1 MRRMSSRDIMKVR
14 LLLLVLGLITGLAA
28 QSVAG
33 SDSLSLDQAIQ
44 LTLASHP
51 SIVQAR
57 SGVTASAAR
66 IDQAH
71 SPNYPNLFLSGDYTR
86 IGPVPEFDLGG
97 EVLELAPRNNYDL
110 HVGLRQTLYDFGKTE
125 TAIALAESGHQSASD
140 YVDLV
145 KTRLAY
151 ETIATFN
158 AILILRE
165 NLMVL
170 DDQIATLQQHLDE
183 SNKRI
188 EAGTATDF
196 DTLTTQVRI
205 SIVRNQKIDD
215 RRSLEAQ
222 EIMLRQLTGLPSG
235 SELNLKG
242 SFSQSDTTFVLDSLI
257 GAAKRQRVELIL
269 SRDAESTAVVQGH
282 LVSFGDKP
290 QVAFH
295 FAAGFANGYEP
306 NLNTIKGNYAAGVQ
320 VHVPVF
326 DGHLTRHQQEEAEAN
341 LHSAQAHTGD
351 ALRQVIS
358 EVEQAEAGV
367 RSSQE
372 KIRSSELQVAEAEK
386 ALAMARTRYAAGVI
400 TNLDLLDAETTLS
413 QAKLIRLRA
422 SYDYTVS
429 RYSLDRATGKKVW

>member
-1 MRRMSSRDIMKVR
+1 MKFR
-14 LLLLVLGLITGLAA
+14 FMLPILGLITALVSAPVAEAA
-28 QSVAG
+28 E
-33 SDSLSLDQAIQ
+33 SDSMSLDQAVQ
-44 LTLASHP
+44 MTLANHP
-51 SIVQAR
+51 SLVQAR
-57 SGVTASAAR
+57 SGVSAAEAR

-71 SPNYPNLFLSGDYTR
+71 SPNYPNVYVLGDYTR

-97 EVLELAPRNNYDL
+97 EVLELAPRNNYNL
-110 HVGLRQTLYDFGKTE
+110 QLGLKQTLYDFGKTE
-125 TAIALAESGHQSASD
+125 TAVALAESGHQSASD

-151 ETIATFN
+151 ETISTFN

-165 NLMVL
+165 NLTVL
-170 DDQIATLQQHLDE
+170 DDQIATLMQHLSE

-188 EAGTATDF
+188 EAGTATEF

-215 RRSLEAQ
+215 QRSLEAQ
-222 EIMLRQLTGLPSG
+222 EIVLRQLTGLPSG
-235 SELNLKG
+235 ATLSLKG
-242 SFSQSDTTFVLDSLI
+242 TFTDSGGTFSLDSLI
-257 GAAKRQRVELIL
+257 AAAKQQRSELVL
-269 SRDAESTAVVQGH
+269 SRDAESTAVVQTH

-306 NLNTIKGNYAAGVQ
+306 NLNTIKGNYAAGVA

-326 DGHLTRHQQEEAEAN
+326 DGDLTRHQREEAEAN
-341 LHSAQAHTGD
+341 WHGAQARTSD

-358 EVEQAEAGV
+358 EVEQAAAGV
-367 RSSQE
+367 RSSLE
-372 KIRSSELQVAEAEK
+372 KIRSSELQVAEADK

-429 RYSLDRATGKKVW
+429 RYALDRATGKRVW